1 MSIQGYYKTLGEIE
15 DRVTAKITAL
25 SQAHSD
31 VAQYCNGLAVD
42 SSSAEAIY
50 TSGLESLGIARRE
63 IAGMNAA
70 EMRALL
76 KAVKKSWASHGAPAM
91 AMDANE
97 STGGPLD
104 SILRGIKPP
113 RDRTTINDRRR

>member
-1 MSIQGYYKTLGEIE
+1 VSISGYYKTMAEIE
-15 DRVTAKITAL
+15 GRVTSRMADL
-25 SQAHSD
+25 RQAHID

-42 SSSAEAIY
+42 SNSVEVIY

-63 IAGMNAA
+63 TAGMNAA
-70 EMRALL
+70 EMRPLL
-76 KAVKKSWASHGAPAM
+76 KAVKNSWASHGAPAM

-104 SILRGIKPP
+104 SILKGIPRP
-113 RDRTTINDRRR
+113 RDRSHRNDFRR